1 MIYIELS
8 DDYQVIDTVHGGLK
22 YENGKYVFCPAEK
35 VDGSTHSLREAL
47 ESMEK
52 EKTFRINLQ
61 G

>member
-8 DDYQVIDTVHGGLK
+8 DDYQVIDTVHGGLT

-35 VDGSTHSLREAL
+35 FHGPTHSLREAL

-52 EKTFRINLQ
+52 EKNI
-61 G
+61 

>member
-35 VDGSTHSLREAL
+35 FDDPTHSLREAL
-47 ESMEK
+47 NSMEK
-52 EKTFRINLQ
+52 EKNI
-61 G
+61 